1 MLNSPKS
8 RPPVLWMQVGGLA
21 AVQGAISLTWIAY
34 NLYIPQFLAQF
45 GFPKE
50 FTVGLL
56 IAENLLAMVMEP
68 VFGSLSD
75 RAQRRLGSRFPF
87 IALGVVLSAA
97 LFLCLPAIAF
107 FGASLSAIRWILP
120 AAAIAWALAMT
131 VFRSPALSLLGRYSP
146 AGELPKAASILTL
159 VGAVIGVIAPQVNQ
173 FILSLGPTPTFIL
186 GSIVLL
192 AAATLLRLADQ
203 RVPPPPQA
211 EPAPSPS
218 IAALSVIFAIGIAT
232 SIGFGLVR
240 SLLTL
245 REMTGVFSIANLF
258 LVLPAGLLAVK
269 LGNRRAMLIGIVGIV
284 LLAGLLSLI
293 PNPTIAF
300 AIAVLL
306 SAAFSLVANG
316 LLPLALTTF
325 PAPQAGLAVGIY
337 LGGTAL
343 ASSLSSAMK
352 LSTQPP
358 QVVAIV
364 VTIAFLTAAYCVT
377 FSTKRA
383 ATLPN

>member
-1 MLNSPKS
+1 MDAGGWTGS
-8 RPPVLWMQVGGLA
+8 RAGRNLPG
-21 AVQGAISLTWIAY
+21 TWIAY

-50 FTVGLL
+50 FAVGLL
-56 IAENLLAMVMEP
+56 IAENLLGMVMEP

-75 RAQRRLGSRFPF
+75 RAQRKLGSRFPF
-87 IALGVVLSAA
+87 IALGVVLSSA

-107 FGASLSAIRWILP
+107 SGTSLSAIRWILP

-159 VGAVIGVIAPQVNQ
+159 VGAVIGAIAPQVNQ

-192 AAATLLRLADQ
+192 LSATVLRLADQ
-203 RVPPPPQA
+203 RVPSPPQA
-211 EPAPSPS
+211 EPAPPPS

-245 REMTGVFSIANLF
+245 REVTGVFSIANIF

-269 LGNRRAMLIGIVGIV
+269 LGNRRAMLVGIVGIV
-284 LLAGLLSLI
+284 LLSGLLSLV
-293 PNPTIAF
+293 PSSPVAV
-300 AIAVLL
+300 AIAILL
-306 SAAFSLVANG
+306 SAAFSLVATG

-325 PAPQAGLAVGIY
+325 PASQAGLAVGIY

-343 ASSLSSAMK
+343 ASILSGAMK
-352 LSTQPP
+352 LAVQPP
-358 QVVAIV
+358 QVSAIV
-364 VTIAFLTAAYCVT
+364 STIAFLTAAYCVT
-377 FSTKRA
+377 FTTPKPTPS
-383 ATLPN
+383 PP